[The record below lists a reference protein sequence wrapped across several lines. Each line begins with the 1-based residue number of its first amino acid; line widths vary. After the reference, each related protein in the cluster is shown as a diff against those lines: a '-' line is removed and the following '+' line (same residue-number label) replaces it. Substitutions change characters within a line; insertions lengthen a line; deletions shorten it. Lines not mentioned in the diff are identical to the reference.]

1 MSILLLSLLFVL
13 ILFAAVVMQPRYYS
27 NSIEGFHDPNS
38 IQKVMMSPSLSQIL
52 TTPSMVPDVPKP
64 KIDALSRDAVVQY
77 ATSSGLDQSYDLLAV
92 PHNAKGNLLY
102 SPDDNTIELASKK
115 GKKRKSK
122 SKSRNQ
128 SKDNGQCDKPINCPK
143 CQECP
148 DMSQYVRLDEV
159 PCWNCT
165 LP

>member
-1 MSILLLSLLFVL
+1 
-13 ILFAAVVMQPRYYS
+13 
-27 NSIEGFHDPNS
+27 
-38 IQKVMMSPSLSQIL
+38 MSPSLSQIL

-77 ATSSGLDQSYDLLAV
+77 ATSSGLDQTYDLLAV
-92 PHNAKGNLLY
+92 PHSAKGDLLY

-122 SKSRNQ
+122 NKSKKN
-128 SKDNGQCDKPINCPK
+128 KDQCDKPINCPK

-159 PCWNCT
+159 PCWNCS